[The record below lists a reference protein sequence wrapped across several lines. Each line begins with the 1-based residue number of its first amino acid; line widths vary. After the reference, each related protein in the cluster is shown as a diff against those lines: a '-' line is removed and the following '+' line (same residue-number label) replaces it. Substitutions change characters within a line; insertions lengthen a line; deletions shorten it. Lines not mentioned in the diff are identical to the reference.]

1 MTMRHSDVRHSD
13 VKQNDVTQ
21 ERQRMSE
28 QVRPIRDIAA
38 ARKALGFFKVM
49 AITAGC
55 ALFVLIVIIVINGG
69 FGKGGPSAVWSPIH
83 GAIYFVFV
91 LSIANLGFKV
101 GWSLPR
107 MILTMLSGFV
117 PVLPFVVERR
127 VAREV
132 EGVLATADAQVA
144 LPRD

>member
-1 MTMRHSDVRHSD
+1 
-13 VKQNDVTQ
+13 
-21 ERQRMSE
+21 MSE
-28 QVRPIRDIAA
+28 QVRPVRDVVA

-49 AITAGC
+49 AILAGC
-55 ALFVLIVIIVINGG
+55 ALFVLVVIIVINGG
-69 FGKGGPSAVWSPIH
+69 LGKGGPSAVWSPIH
-83 GAIYFVFV
+83 GLVYFVYV

-117 PVLPFVVERR
+117 PVLPFVVERK

-132 EGVLATADAQVA
+132 EAQLAAQDAPVP

>member
-1 MTMRHSDVRHSD
+1 MSD
-13 VKQNDVTQ
+13 K
-21 ERQRMSE
+21 
-28 QVRPIRDIAA
+28 VRPIRDVAA

-55 ALFVLIVIIVINGG
+55 ALVVLVVIIVINGG
-69 FGKGGPSAVWSPIH
+69 IGKGGLSAVWSPIH

-107 MILTMLSGFV
+107 MVLIMLSGFV
-117 PVLPFVVERR
+117 PLLPFFIERN

-132 EGVLATADAQVA
+132 EGQLAAQEALDAPVA
-144 LPRD
+144 LPGD

>member
-1 MTMRHSDVRHSD
+1 
-13 VKQNDVTQ
+13 
-21 ERQRMSE
+21 MSE
-28 QVRPIRDIAA
+28 QVRPIRDVVA
-38 ARKALGFFKVM
+38 ARKALAFFKVM

-69 FGKGGPSAVWSPIH
+69 LGRGGPSAVWSPIH
-83 GAIYFVFV
+83 GVIYFVYV

-107 MILTMLSGFV
+107 MVLTMLSGFV
-117 PVLPFVVERR
+117 PVLPFIVEIR

-132 EGVLATADAQVA
+132 EGQLAAADAQAA
-144 LPRD
+144 LPRG

>member
-1 MTMRHSDVRHSD
+1 
-13 VKQNDVTQ
+13 
-21 ERQRMSE
+21 MSE
-28 QVRPIRDIAA
+28 QVRPIRDVPA

-49 AITAGC
+49 AVVAGC
-55 ALFVLIVIIVINGG
+55 ALFVLLVIILINGG

-83 GAIYFVFV
+83 GLIYFVFV

-107 MILTMLSGFV
+107 MILTMMSGFV
-117 PVLPFVVERR
+117 PVLPFIVERK

-132 EGVLATADAQVA
+132 EGQLATQEAPVA
-144 LPRD
+144 LPSD

>member
-1 MTMRHSDVRHSD
+1 
-13 VKQNDVTQ
+13 
-21 ERQRMSE
+21 MSE
-28 QVRPIRDIAA
+28 QVRPIRDVAA

-55 ALFVLIVIIVINGG
+55 ALFVLIAIIVNNGG
-69 FGKGGPSAVWSPIH
+69 FGKGGASAVWSPIH
-83 GAIYFVFV
+83 GVIFFVFV

-101 GWSLPR
+101 GWTLPR
-107 MILTMLSGFV
+107 MILIMLSGFV
-117 PVLPFVVERR
+117 PILPFVVERI

-132 EGVLATADAQVA
+132 AAAIAGQDAPVP

>member
-1 MTMRHSDVRHSD
+1 MSD
-13 VKQNDVTQ
+13 
-21 ERQRMSE
+21 
-28 QVRPIRDIAA
+28 QVRPVRDVAA
-38 ARKALGFFKVM
+38 ARKALAFFKVM

-55 ALFVLIVIIVINGG
+55 ALVVLVVIIVINGG
-69 FGKGGPSAVWSPIH
+69 IGKGGPSAVWSPIH

-107 MILTMLSGFV
+107 MVLIMMSGFV
-117 PVLPFVVERR
+117 PLLPFIVEQK
-127 VAREV
+127 VAHQV
-132 EGVLATADAQVA
+132 ESELASQDAPVA

>member
-1 MTMRHSDVRHSD
+1 MTMKPDD
-13 VKQNDVTQ
+13 VKQ

-28 QVRPIRDIAA
+28 QVRPVRDEAA
-38 ARKALGFFKVM
+38 ARKALGYFKVM
-49 AITAGC
+49 AIAAGI
-55 ALFVLIVIIVINGG
+55 ALFVLVVILVINGG
-69 FGKGGPSAVWSPIH
+69 FGKGGASAVWSPIH

-117 PVLPFVVERR
+117 PMLPFIVERK

-132 EGVLATADAQVA
+132 EAQLAVS
-144 LPRD
+144 LPA

>member
-1 MTMRHSDVRHSD
+1 
-13 VKQNDVTQ
+13 
-21 ERQRMSE
+21 MSE
-28 QVRPIRDIAA
+28 QLRPIRDVAA

-55 ALFVLIVIIVINGG
+55 ALFVLIAIIVNNGG
-69 FGKGGPSAVWSPIH
+69 LGKGGASAVWSPIH
-83 GAIYFVFV
+83 GVIFFVFV

-107 MILTMLSGFV
+107 MILIMMSGFV
-117 PVLPFVVERR
+117 PILPFVVERR

-132 EGVLATADAQVA
+132 TAAIASKVPPVP

>member
-1 MTMRHSDVRHSD
+1 
-13 VKQNDVTQ
+13 
-21 ERQRMSE
+21 MSE
-28 QVRPIRDIAA
+28 QVRPIRDVAG

-49 AITAGC
+49 AIAAGC

-69 FGKGGPSAVWSPIH
+69 FGKGGPSAVWSPLH

-132 EGVLATADAQVA
+132 EAALAAQDTPVA
-144 LPRD
+144 LPGD

>member
-1 MTMRHSDVRHSD
+1 
-13 VKQNDVTQ
+13 
-21 ERQRMSE
+21 MSE
-28 QVRPIRDIAA
+28 QARSIRAVRDVAA

-69 FGKGGPSAVWSPIH
+69 FGRGGPSAVWSPIH
-83 GAIYFVFV
+83 GTIFFVFV

-117 PVLPFVVERR
+117 PLLPFVVERK

-132 EGVLATADAQVA
+132 EAQLVEAQPAGDVA
-144 LPRD
+144 P